1 MTIHPDVRRRGQ
13 AELDALVGPDRLPV
27 FSDRQSLPYVAA
39 IVKECLRWHSV
50 LPLGIPHRAIREDEY
65 NGWRIP
71 AGTVLLPNA
80 W

>member
-1 MTIHPDVRRRGQ
+1 MAIHPDVRRRGQ
-13 AELDALVGPDRLPV
+13 AELDAIVGPERLPA
-27 FSDRQSLPYVAA
+27 FSDRQSLPYVTA

-50 LPLGIPHRAIREDEY
+50 LPLGLPHRAIHDDEY

-71 AGTVLLPNA
+71 AGTILLANA